1 MIDYLPIFYEW
12 GYTRKEVLALPHWE
26 IQCAIQGY
34 YRQEARKILALSDGI
49 SLGAGMFTDEGKY
62 RELLDSLMIK
72 AGYKQKEVNSN
83 WAKEL
88 ISWATAI

>member
-1 MIDYLPIFYEW
+1 
-12 GYTRKEVLALPHWE
+12 
-26 IQCAIQGY
+26 
-34 YRQEARKILALSDGI
+34 
-49 SLGAGMFTDEGKY
+49 MFTDEGKY